1 MPSSSTIKP
10 MSCDLNSELV
20 SEIGT
25 TEEVT
30 AAAWP
35 GPGLVPPA
43 AVAGRALATADG
55 LISGNRLAAFPA
67 GTSTVLPGVAEPMAS
82 DPMASAPT
90 GIAPT
95 GIVPT
100 GRVPTGRV
108 PTGRAAPRLLV
119 VPGVLGT
126 AAAGPLGVEPD
137 EPAALPP
144 DVVLGV
150 GLGDAGAVATV
161 TAGALPVAVSGE
173 PRRPATE
180 TVAENWI
187 VSPAGAVAGTLTC
200 ASICGVA
207 GWSVG
212 SGSSMVEPPGSPE

>member
-1 MPSSSTIKP
+1 

-35 GPGLVPPA
+35 GLVPPA
-43 AVAGRALATADG
+43 AVAGGLAVDEEADG

-67 GTSTVLPGVAEPMAS
+67 GTSTVFPGVAEPMAR
-82 DPMASAPT
+82 DPMVRAPT

-100 GRVPTGRV
+100 GRA

-119 VPGVLGT
+119 VPGVPGT
-126 AAAGPLGVEPD
+126 AAAGPLGVEPE

-150 GLGDAGAVATV
+150 AVGLGDAVAVATV
-161 TAGALPVAVSGE
+161 TAGALPVAVGAD
-173 PRRPATE
+173 PLWLATE
-180 TVAENWI
+180 TVAEN
-187 VSPAGAVAGTLTC
+187 
-200 ASICGVA
+200 
-207 GWSVG
+207 
-212 SGSSMVEPPGSPE
+212 